1 MIICGQI
8 LTGVH
13 NDRIHH
19 SLPDMRRP
27 SLRFHYGVHACE
39 GCKGFFRRSIQHN
52 VKYRECAKG
61 DECLVMRINRNRC
74 QYCRLKKCL
83 PLGMSKDAVRL
94 GRCPKKCKPKGT
106 RVPTSPKS
114 PTSSASSKMEDDLQ
128 MKMEHL
134 ILSIHDA
141 QKKTVWDKSITE
153 KVSERSTNS
162 NSVGSSEA
170 TADHRA
176 KRKPEPSEVKL
187 GFILDI
193 IENNLT
199 ASVTQIISF
208 AKLIPGFLTLDK
220 DDQINLLKGSSLE
233 ILLVRL
239 SQFSIMSSDH
249 VAALERCQQILQ
261 KSLEEK
267 ADPILEITSEVV
279 DFALKFRTLNLSA
292 CEVALFTAI
301 LLFSSDHSGVKY
313 PRDVETIQLS
323 IIQAL
328 QARVSVNHPNDPS
341 IFPRLMTKIPDIRQF
356 SVLNSDKIL
365 TTAQM

>member
-1 MIICGQI
+1 MISYLERTQ
-8 LTGVH
+8 
-13 NDRIHH
+13 
-19 SLPDMRRP
+19 S
-27 SLRFHYGVHACE
+27 
-39 GCKGFFRRSIQHN
+39 RS
-52 VKYRECAKG
+52 
-61 DECLVMRINRNRC
+61 
-74 QYCRLKKCL
+74 
-83 PLGMSKDAVRL
+83 
-94 GRCPKKCKPKGT
+94 
-106 RVPTSPKS
+106 
-114 PTSSASSKMEDDLQ
+114 
-128 MKMEHL
+128 
-134 ILSIHDA
+134 
-141 QKKTVWDKSITE
+141 
-153 KVSERSTNS
+153 
-162 NSVGSSEA
+162 GSSEA

-301 LLFSSDHSGVKY
+301 LLFSSGEHFKHEAS
-313 PRDVETIQLS
+313 
-323 IIQAL
+323 
-328 QARVSVNHPNDPS
+328 N
-341 IFPRLMTKIPDIRQF
+341 QF
-356 SVLNSDKIL
+356 FCHCYSD
-365 TTAQM
+365 QGR